1 MVKVNESKL
10 VDERIPEI
18 NWVDGVEETLQKLKS
33 RGYKLGVVTS
43 DTKRCRTI
51 FDSYECNII
60 IRYNYFD

>member
-18 NWVDGVEETLQKLKS
+18 NWVDGVETLQKLKS

-43 DTKRCRTI
+43 DTKKV
-51 FDSYECNII
+51 
-60 IRYNYFD
+60 